1 MLIRTDNIL
10 LHTAIIILKEK
21 LMKQKKMKTLITRS
35 ESRTALRRE
44 QEMRKDEVNEAKKG
58 EIANNTKQITD
69 GT

>member
-44 QEMRKDEVNEAKKG
+44 QEMRKDEVNEAKKRRTRD
-58 EIANNTKQITD
+58 EKRYKE
-69 GT
+69 